1 MLTLKNNQ
9 KVDIL
14 KSGDNWFTCISDEKG
29 LISYSQN
36 PFLSQSKEGTSI
48 NMKTFLSYYD
58 EIKKFNIEEKIK
70 NIRRIEDYSSFVD
83 KFMHLQN
90 VMFEMSAFESFVSK
104 SSLPED
110 HKKGILAMSNGAK
123 SLLEAYEDV
132 FKDVAKAV
140 PANWAYAMF
149 PESSWTGYPF
159 LVEKHRLASGNT
171 TRFTENYGRTLSDAK
186 EADRN
191 AREFR
196 EALKQDIHKEEKIFL
211 DLQKQIQN
219 RQHISQYNHWMN
231 EVLPYTEFVK
241 PHLQDYI
248 DAKYNGNIE
257 LKPQHLFEIEQEKIT
272 ELIAMFINDT
282 ITNPDLKQKY
292 LDNLYN
298 RNPNMILTLKT
309 DAPKPNMT
317 EEEQKSWNNSATGR
331 IQPEDVN
338 GVDIKKTDI
347 GKVHVEVRLGIQKP
361 NGKIE
366 TNINNIITYMHEI
379 AHSISERNLSVKPMD
394 VKEDCVGE
402 IEAMFMEN
410 LFMHYLSKN
419 ATQLTDMFFKEG
431 IIPSADP
438 KYIKNIIENYRA
450 EHDKGLQDKIEM
462 IQTEKFNP
470 DNPRHKQ
477 YEFRY
482 LVGDIYCYVLN
493 DMYKADPAATIE
505 QYAKF
510 LESNASLSLDDS
522 SKILFDND
530 TITKQDI
537 IKKFTSKLDDK
548 TQKLL
553 AQQDEKTL

>member
-1 MLTLKNNQ
+1 MLILKDNQ

-14 KSGDNWFTCISDEKG
+14 KSGDKWFTCISDEKG

-36 PFLSQSKEGTSI
+36 PFLAQSKEGTSI
-48 NMKTFLSYYD
+48 NMKTFLSYYE
-58 EIKKFNIEEKIK
+58 EIKNFNIEEKIK
-70 NIRRIEDYSSFVD
+70 NIKRVEDYSSFID

-104 SSLPED
+104 SSLPAD
-110 HKKGILAMSNGAK
+110 HKKGILVMSNGAK

-140 PANWAYAMF
+140 PANWAYVMF

-171 TRFTENYGRTLSDAK
+171 TRFTENYGRTLSEAK

-191 AREFR
+191 SREFR

-219 RQHISQYNHWMN
+219 KKHISQYNQWMN

-241 PHLQDYI
+241 PHFQDYI

-282 ITNPDLKQKY
+282 ITNPVLKQKY

-338 GVDIKKTDI
+338 GVDIKQSDI
-347 GKVHVEVRLGIQKP
+347 GKVHVEVRLGVQKP

-366 TNINNIITYMHEI
+366 TNINNVITYIHEI

-438 KYIKNIIENYRA
+438 KYIKSIIENYRA

-522 SKILFDND
+522 SKILFDNG

-553 AQQDEKTL
+553 AQQDERTL